1 MKADILGEDFEQKQI
16 TMPADTEGPVVTTVV
31 RRRCRGCAAR
41 AVLYVHGFS
50 DYFFNA
56 EMGRKF
62 SAEGYDFYAVD
73 MRKYGRSLMP
83 GQKIFGVSDL
93 SEYFPDIEAAL
104 NEIRADGHTTIVLMG
119 HSTGGLITSLFMKH
133 HAPADVKAL
142 VLNSPFLSWNL
153 PWFQRKIAV
162 PAITLLSH
170 FSPGLIIRQEKD
182 PGYAYSLH
190 KAYGGEWDYDRR
202 LKPDVLPDVDAA
214 WVAAIE
220 RGQRQLRHGAN
231 IDVPILL
238 LHSNKSIAKGDTR
251 DQYRSADAILNVET
265 LAAVGRRLGKDV
277 TEVSIR
283 GALHDVL
290 LSTHSVREQAYHVI
304 FNWLNTVL

>member
-1 MKADILGEDFEQKQI
+1 MKADILGDGFEQKQI
-16 TMPADTEGPVVTTVV
+16 AMPADREGPVVTTVV
-31 RRRCRGCAAR
+31 RRLCPGGSQR

-56 EMGRKF
+56 EMGLRFNAK
-62 SAEGYDFYAVD
+62 GYDFYAVD
-73 MRKYGRSLMP
+73 LRRYGRSLLP
-83 GQKIFGVSDL
+83 GQKVFGVNDL
-93 SEYFPDIEAAL
+93 SEYFADIEAAL
-104 NEIRADGHTTIVLMG
+104 NEIRSDGHSTIVLMG
-119 HSTGGLITSLFMKH
+119 HSTGGLTTSLFMKH
-133 HAPADVKAL
+133 RAPTDVKAL

-153 PWFQRKIAV
+153 PWFHRKIAV

-170 FSPGLIIRQEKD
+170 FSPGLVIPQEKD

-190 KAYGGEWDYDRR
+190 KAYGGEWEYDRQ

-214 WVAAIE
+214 WIAAIE
-220 RGQRQLRHGAN
+220 RGQRQLRRGAH

-238 LHSNKSIAKGDTR
+238 LHSNKSAGKGATR

-265 LAAVGRRLGKDV
+265 LAAVGRRLGKYV

-283 GALHDVL
+283 GGLHDLL
-290 LSTHSVREQAYHVI
+290 LSTHSVREEVYRVI
-304 FNWLNTVL
+304 FDWLAAVL